1 VASEKAPDKE
11 TWVSVRL
18 TESIRVA
25 IGRIAS
31 KENRNVS
38 AQIRQFIV
46 EGIEHREGVPDE
58 LSAKAKR

>member
-1 VASEKAPDKE
+1 MVNEGASDKE

-18 TESIRVA
+18 TESMRAA
-25 IGRIAS
+25 IGRVAN

-46 EGIEHREGVPDE
+46 EGIERRGDVTDE
-58 LSAKAKR
+58 SHAKVDR